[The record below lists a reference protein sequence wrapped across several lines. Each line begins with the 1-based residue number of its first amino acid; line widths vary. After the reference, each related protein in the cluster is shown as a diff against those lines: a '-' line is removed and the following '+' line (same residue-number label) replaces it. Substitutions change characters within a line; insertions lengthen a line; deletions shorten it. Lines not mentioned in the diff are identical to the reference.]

1 VSVNVELPDTIT
13 DWVATGYAL
22 NAETGIGV
30 ALAPANVRNLGF
42 NSFLMK
48 SCQLIQL
55 LINYQTILDIVIM

>member
-30 ALAPANVRNLGF
+30 ALAPANVRNFGF
-42 NSFLMK
+42 NSF
-48 SCQLIQL
+48 
-55 LINYQTILDIVIM
+55 